1 MVIGETKNITLTFD
15 TSIVTDLTDA
25 SVTSLKM
32 HVAVGRRVLLKF
44 KKGGGAGF
52 DGDIIV
58 DDTLKNRA
66 SVLITEALSNRLVE
80 GILYAEVWLTQLIN
94 GVSKTRA
101 FDVKIVDGVVTKP
114 IGG

>member
-15 TSIVTDLTDA
+15 TSIVTDLTA
-25 SVTSLKM
+25 NSVTSLKM
-32 HVAVGRRVLLKF
+32 HIAVGRRVLLKF
-44 KKGGGAGF
+44 KKGGGVGY
-52 DGDIIV
+52 DGDITV
-58 DDTLKNRA
+58 DDILKNRA

-80 GILYAEVWLTQLIN
+80 GILFAEVWLTQVVN
-94 GVSKTRA
+94 GTSTTRA